1 MGMGCFTM
9 RMVDMIAKKRDGG
22 ELTTEE
28 IRFLVEGYTSGSIP
42 DYQMSAWA
50 MAVLFRGMTARET
63 GDLTLAM
70 AGSGEQLDLSSLSG
84 VKVDK
89 HSTGGVGDKTTLVV
103 APLVATAGIPVAKM
117 SGRGLGYSGGTIDKL
132 ESFSGF
138 QVERTREQFLQQV
151 RDIGVSVIGQSGN
164 LTPADKKL
172 YALRD
177 VTATVEA
184 VPLIASSI
192 MSKKIAAGADAILL
206 DVKVGKGAFMKN
218 LEQAETLARA
228 MVDIGSQVGRKTVAV
243 ISDMNQPLGFAVGNA
258 LEVKEAIETL
268 AGKGPR
274 DLTELVLAIG
284 ARMLLLGGLVATV
297 EEGRGKLEEIM
308 ASGKAVDK
316 LAEMVEAQGGDK
328 EEVYNLEKLP
338 KATLLHAITAK
349 QDGFITDIDAEAVGH
364 ASVVLGAGR
373 LTKEMPI
380 DLAVGLVLHKKRGDQ
395 VQAGETLVTVHANQE
410 QLLQSALQEL
420 EGAFQI
426 SDIPPSEQTLIYKI
440 VE

>member
-1 MGMGCFTM
+1 M
-9 RMVDMIAKKRDGG
+9 RMVDIIAKKRDGK
-22 ELTTEE
+22 ELSTEE
-28 IRFLVEGYTSGSIP
+28 IQFLVDGYTNGSIP

-50 MAVLFRGMTARET
+50 MAVLFRGMTPRET
-63 GDLTLAM
+63 GDLTMAM
-70 AGSGEQLDLSSLSG
+70 ARSGEQLDLTSIPG

-103 APLVATAGIPVAKM
+103 APLVAAAGIPVAKM
-117 SGRGLGYSGGTIDKL
+117 SGRGLGHSGGTIDKL
-132 ESFSGF
+132 ESFAGF
-138 QVERTREQFLQQV
+138 QVERTREQFFQQV
-151 RDIGVSVIGQSGN
+151 RDIGVAVIGQSGN

-206 DVKVGKGAFMKN
+206 DVKVGKGAFMKT
-218 LEQAETLARA
+218 LEEAETLARA

-258 LEVKEAIETL
+258 LEVKEAIATL
-268 AGKGPR
+268 AGNGPK
-274 DLTELVLAIG
+274 DLTELALAIG
-284 ARMLLLGGLVATV
+284 ARMLVLGGLASSVD
-297 EEGRGKLEEIM
+297 EGRGRLEEII

-316 LAEMVEAQGGDK
+316 LAQMVEAQGGNKRD
-328 EEVYNLEKLP
+328 VYEPDRLP
-338 KATLLHAITAK
+338 QAGLTAQVTAQ
-349 QDGFITDIDAEAVGH
+349 QDGYLAGIDAETVGH

-380 DLAVGLVLHKKRGDQ
+380 DLAVGIVLHKKRGDR
-395 VQAGETLVTVHANQE
+395 VRAGEPLATLHANDE
-410 QLLQSALQEL
+410 RLLQDALKDVAE
-420 EGAFQI
+420 AFAY
-426 SDIPPSEQTLIYKI
+426 SSEQPPEQPLIYKI

>member
-1 MGMGCFTM
+1 M
-9 RMVDMIAKKRDGG
+9 RMVDIIAKKRDGG

-28 IRFLVEGYTSGSIP
+28 IRFLVEGYTEGSIP

-70 AGSGEQLDLSSLSG
+70 AGSGEQLDLSSLPG

-89 HSTGGVGDKTTLVV
+89 HSTGGVGDKITLVV
-103 APLVATAGIPVAKM
+103 APLVAAAGIPVAKM
-117 SGRGLGYSGGTIDKL
+117 SGRGLGYSGGTVDKL
-132 ESFSGF
+132 ESFAGF

-206 DVKVGKGAFMKN
+206 DVKVGKGAFMKS

-228 MVDIGSQVGRKTVAV
+228 MVEIGSQVGRKTVAV

-268 AGKGPR
+268 AGKGPE
-274 DLTELVLAIG
+274 DLTELALAIG
-284 ARMLLLGGLVATV
+284 SRMLVLGGLVSSV
-297 EEGRGKLEEIM
+297 DEGHAKLAEIM

-328 EEVYNLEKLP
+328 AEVYSPEKLP
-338 KATLLHAITAK
+338 QAQILHVIQAK
-349 QDGFITDIDAEAVGH
+349 QEGFVGQIDAEAIGH

-373 LTKEMPI
+373 LTKDMPI
-380 DLAVGLVLHKKRGDQ
+380 DLAVGIVLHKKRGDQ
-395 VQAGETLVTVHANQE
+395 VEAGEPLATVHANQE
-410 QLLQSALQEL
+410 ALLQSALE
-420 EGAFQI
+420 EMSDAFMIVQQ
-426 SDIPPSEQTLIYKI
+426 PPAEQSLIYKI

>member
-1 MGMGCFTM
+1 M
-9 RMVDMIAKKRDGG
+9 RMVDIIAKKRDGG

-28 IRFLVEGYTSGSIP
+28 IQFLVTGYTDGTIP

-50 MAVLFRGMTARET
+50 MAVFFRGMTPRET
-63 GDLTLAM
+63 GDLTMAM

-84 VKVDK
+84 IKVDK

-103 APLVATAGIPVAKM
+103 APLVAAAGIPVAKM

-132 ESFSGF
+132 ESFAGF
-138 QVERTREQFLQQV
+138 AVERSREQFLQQV

-206 DVKVGKGAFMKN
+206 DVKVGKGAFMKSI
-218 LEQAETLARA
+218 EEAEVLAKA
-228 MVDIGSQVGRKTVAV
+228 MVDIGTQVGRKTVAV

-258 LEVKEAIETL
+258 LEVKEAIDTL

-274 DLTELVLAIG
+274 DLTELALAIG
-284 ARMLLLGGLVATV
+284 SRMLVLGGLV
-297 EEGRGKLEEIM
+297 EDEQSGRAKLEEIM
-308 ASGKAVDK
+308 ASGKAVEK
-316 LAEMVEAQGGDK
+316 LAQMVEAQGGDK
-328 EEVYNLEKLP
+328 SDVYETSRLP
-338 KATLLHAITAK
+338 KAAIIHELVASD
-349 QDGFITDIDAEAVGH
+349 DGYVAQIDAEAVGH

-373 LTKEMPI
+373 LTKEMAI
-380 DLAVGLVLHKKRGDQ
+380 DLAVGMVLHKKRGDQ
-395 VQAGETLVTVHANQE
+395 VKAGDILMTIHANKE
-410 QLLQSALQEL
+410 ELLASALQEL
-420 EGAFQI
+420 EGAIVI
-426 SDIPPSEQTLIYKI
+426 STKPPVDQPLIYKI
-440 VE
+440 IG

>member
-1 MGMGCFTM
+1 M

-28 IRFLVEGYTSGSIP
+28 IQFLVTGYTDGSIP

-50 MAVLFRGMTARET
+50 MAVFFRGMTARET

-70 AGSGEQLDLSSLSG
+70 AGSGEQLDLSSLQG
-84 VKVDK
+84 IKVDK

-103 APLVATAGIPVAKM
+103 APLVAAAGIPVAKM

-132 ESFSGF
+132 ESFAGF
-138 QVERTREQFLQQV
+138 EVERTREQFLQQV

-206 DVKVGKGAFMKN
+206 DVKVGKGAFMKSI
-218 LEQAETLARA
+218 EEAETLANA
-228 MVDIGSQVGRKTVAV
+228 MVAIGSQVGRKTVAV

-258 LEVKEAIETL
+258 LEVKEAVETL

-284 ARMLLLGGLVATV
+284 SRMLVMGGLVTDV
-297 EEGRGKLEEIM
+297 EEGRKKLEDLM

-316 LAEMVEAQGGDK
+316 LAEMVEAQGGNKQD
-328 EEVYNLEKLP
+328 VYDLSRLSQAKIIH
-338 KATLLHAITAK
+338 TVTAE
-349 QDGFITDIDAEAVGH
+349 QDGFVSEIDAEAIGH

-395 VQAGETLVTVHANQE
+395 VKAGEVLVTIHANE
-410 QLLQSALQEL
+410 DHLLQNALKEM
-420 EGAFQI
+420 EGAFRI
-426 SDIPPSEQTLIYKI
+426 STAIDGEQPLIYKI
-440 VE
+440 IEA

>member
-1 MGMGCFTM
+1 M
-9 RMVDMIAKKRDGG
+9 RMVEIIAKKRDGG
-22 ELTTEE
+22 ELTPEE
-28 IRFLVEGYTSGSIP
+28 IQFLVDGYTDGSIP

-50 MAVLFRGMTARET
+50 MAVLFRGMNSRET
-63 GDLTLAM
+63 ADLTMAM
-70 AGSGEQLDLSSLSG
+70 AGSGEQLDLSSLEG

-103 APLVATAGIPVAKM
+103 APLVAAAGIPVAKM

-132 ESFSGF
+132 ESFAGF
-138 QVERTREQFLQQV
+138 QVERNREQFLQQV
-151 RDIGVSVIGQSGN
+151 REIGVSVIGQSGN

-206 DVKVGKGAFMKN
+206 DVKVGKGAFMKS
-218 LEQAETLARA
+218 LEQAETLAGA
-228 MVDIGSQVGRKTVAV
+228 MVAIGSQVGRKTVAV

-258 LEVKEAIETL
+258 LEVKEAVETL
-268 AGKGPR
+268 AGKGPK
-274 DLTELVLAIG
+274 DLTELALAIG
-284 ARMLLLGGLVATV
+284 SRMLVLGGLVADV
-297 EEGRGKLEEIM
+297 EEGCAKLEEIIV
-308 ASGKAVDK
+308 SGKAVDK
-316 LAEMVEAQGGDK
+316 LAEMIEFQGGDK
-328 EEVYNLEKLP
+328 RDVYDLSRLP
-338 KATLLHAITAK
+338 QATIIHDVAAGEGGYIAE
-349 QDGFITDIDAEAVGH
+349 IDAEAIGH

-380 DLAVGLVLHKKRGDQ
+380 DLAVGLVLHKKQGDQ
-395 VQAGETLVTVHANQE
+395 VRAGDVLVTIHANDE
-410 QLLQSALQEL
+410 KLLQSALKEMA
-420 EGAFQI
+420 GAFTI
-426 SDIPPSEQTLIYKI
+426 STAPPANRPLIYKI

>member
-1 MGMGCFTM
+1 M
-9 RMVDMIAKKRDGG
+9 RMVDIIAKKRDGY

-28 IRFLVEGYTSGSIP
+28 IQFLVQGYTDGSIP

-50 MAVLFRGMTARET
+50 MAVLFRGMTPRET
-63 GDLTLAM
+63 ADLTMAM
-70 AGSGEQLDLSSLSG
+70 AGSGEQLDLSGLPG
-84 VKVDK
+84 IKVDK

-103 APLVATAGIPVAKM
+103 APLVAAAGIPVAKM

-132 ESFSGF
+132 ESFAGF

-206 DVKVGKGAFMKN
+206 DVKVGKGAFMKTQ
-218 LEQAETLARA
+218 EEAETLART
-228 MVDIGSQVGRKTVAV
+228 MVAIGSQVGRKTVAV
-243 ISDMNQPLGFAVGNA
+243 ISDMNQPLGRAIGNA

-268 AGKGPR
+268 AGNGPE
-274 DLTELVLAIG
+274 DLTELAVTIG
-284 ARMLLLGGLVATV
+284 AHMLVLGGMVNDV
-297 EEGRGKLEEIM
+297 SQGRAKLEEIIR
-308 ASGKAVDK
+308 SGKAVEK
-316 LAEMVEAQGGDK
+316 LAQMIKAQGGD
-328 EEVYNLEKLP
+328 EQDVYDPSRLP
-338 KATLLHAITAK
+338 QAKIIHQLTAK
-349 QDGFITDIDAEAVGH
+349 QSGYVSGIDAEMVGH

-373 LTKEMPI
+373 VTKELPI
-380 DLAVGLVLHKKRGDQ
+380 DLAVGIVLHKKVGDS
-395 VQAGETLVTVHANQE
+395 VNEGETLATIHANDE
-410 QLLQSALQEL
+410 RLLQQALQEL
-420 EGAFQI
+420 QEAF
-426 SDIPPSEQTLIYKI
+426 SYSENTPVRQQLIYNI
-440 VE
+440 IE

>member
-1 MGMGCFTM
+1 M
-9 RMVDMIAKKRDGG
+9 RMVDIIAKKRDGK
-22 ELTTEE
+22 ELSTEE
-28 IRFLVEGYTSGSIP
+28 IRFLVDGYTNGSIP

-50 MAVLFRGMTARET
+50 MAVLFRGMTPRET
-63 GDLTLAM
+63 GDLTMAM
-70 AGSGEQLDLSSLSG
+70 AESGEQLDLTSIPG

-103 APLVATAGIPVAKM
+103 APLVAAAGIPVAKM
-117 SGRGLGYSGGTIDKL
+117 SGRGLGHSGGTIDKL
-132 ESFSGF
+132 ESFAGF

-151 RDIGVSVIGQSGN
+151 RDIGVAVIGQSGN

-206 DVKVGKGAFMKN
+206 DVKVGKGAFMKT
-218 LEQAETLARA
+218 LEEAETLARA
-228 MVDIGSQVGRKTVAV
+228 MVDIGSQVGRRTVAV

-268 AGKGPR
+268 AGNGPK
-274 DLTELVLAIG
+274 DLTELALAIG
-284 ARMLLLGGLVATV
+284 ARMLMLGGLASAVD
-297 EEGRGKLEEIM
+297 EGRGRLEEII

-316 LAEMVEAQGGDK
+316 LAQMVQAQGGDK
-328 EEVYNLEKLP
+328 RDVYEPDRLP
-338 KATLLHAITAK
+338 KAGLTAQVTAK
-349 QDGFITDIDAEAVGH
+349 QDGYLAGIDAETVGH

-380 DLAVGLVLHKKRGDQ
+380 DLAVGIVLHKKRGDQ
-395 VQAGETLVTVHANQE
+395 VRAGEPLATLHANDE
-410 QLLQSALQEL
+410 RLLQNALQEMD
-420 EGAFQI
+420 EAFAY
-426 SDIPPSEQTLIYKI
+426 SSEQPPEQPLIYKI

>member
-1 MGMGCFTM
+1 M
-9 RMVDMIAKKRDGG
+9 RMVDIIAKKRDGG

-28 IRFLVEGYTSGSIP
+28 IQFLVTGYTDGTIP

-50 MAVLFRGMTARET
+50 MAVFFRGMTPRET
-63 GDLTLAM
+63 GDLTMAM

-84 VKVDK
+84 IKVDK

-103 APLVATAGIPVAKM
+103 APLVAAAGIPVAKM

-132 ESFSGF
+132 ESFAGF
-138 QVERTREQFLQQV
+138 AVERSREQFLQQV

-206 DVKVGKGAFMKN
+206 DVKVGKGAFMKSI
-218 LEQAETLARA
+218 EEAEVLAKA
-228 MVDIGSQVGRKTVAV
+228 MVDIGTQVGRKTVAV

-258 LEVKEAIETL
+258 LEVKEAIDTL

-274 DLTELVLAIG
+274 DLTELALAIG
-284 ARMLLLGGLVATV
+284 SRMLVLGGLV
-297 EEGRGKLEEIM
+297 EDEQSGRAKLEEIM
-308 ASGKAVDK
+308 ASGKAVEK
-316 LAEMVEAQGGDK
+316 LAQMVEAQGGDK
-328 EEVYNLEKLP
+328 SDVYETSRLP
-338 KATLLHAITAK
+338 KAVIIHELVASE
-349 QDGFITDIDAEAVGH
+349 DGYVAQIDAEAVGH

-373 LTKEMPI
+373 LTKEMAI
-380 DLAVGLVLHKKRGDQ
+380 DLAVGMVLHKKRGDQ
-395 VQAGETLVTVHANQE
+395 VKAGDILMTIHANKE
-410 QLLQSALQEL
+410 ELLASALQEL
-420 EGAFQI
+420 EGAIVI
-426 SDIPPSEQTLIYKI
+426 STKPPVDQPLIYKI
-440 VE
+440 IG

>member
-1 MGMGCFTM
+1 M
-9 RMVDMIAKKRDGG
+9 RMVDIIAKKRDGK
-22 ELTTEE
+22 ELSTEE
-28 IRFLVEGYTSGSIP
+28 IRFLVDGYTNGSIP

-50 MAVLFRGMTARET
+50 MAVLFRGMTPRET
-63 GDLTLAM
+63 GDLTMAM
-70 AGSGEQLDLSSLSG
+70 AESGEQLDLTSIPG

-103 APLVATAGIPVAKM
+103 APLVAAAGIPVAKM
-117 SGRGLGYSGGTIDKL
+117 SGRGLGHSGGTIDKL
-132 ESFSGF
+132 ESFAGF

-151 RDIGVSVIGQSGN
+151 RDIGVAVIGQSGN

-206 DVKVGKGAFMKN
+206 DVKVGKGAFMKT
-218 LEQAETLARA
+218 LEEAETLARA
-228 MVDIGSQVGRKTVAV
+228 MVDIGSQVGRRTVAV

-268 AGKGPR
+268 AGNGPK
-274 DLTELVLAIG
+274 DLTELALAIG
-284 ARMLLLGGLVATV
+284 ARMLMLSGLASSVD
-297 EEGRGKLEEIM
+297 EGRGRLEEII

-316 LAEMVEAQGGDK
+316 LAQMVQAQGGDK
-328 EEVYNLEKLP
+328 RDVYEPDRLP
-338 KATLLHAITAK
+338 KAGLTAQVTAK
-349 QDGFITDIDAEAVGH
+349 QDGYLAGIDAETVGH

-380 DLAVGLVLHKKRGDQ
+380 DLAVGIVLHKKRGDQ
-395 VQAGETLVTVHANQE
+395 VRAGEPLATLHANDE
-410 QLLQSALQEL
+410 RLLQNALQEMD
-420 EGAFQI
+420 EAFAY
-426 SDIPPSEQTLIYKI
+426 SSEQPPEQPLIYKI

>member
-1 MGMGCFTM
+1 M

-28 IRFLVEGYTSGSIP
+28 IQFLVTGYTDGSIP

-50 MAVLFRGMTARET
+50 MAVFFRGMTARET

-70 AGSGEQLDLSSLSG
+70 AGSGEQLDLSSLQG
-84 VKVDK
+84 IKVDK

-103 APLVATAGIPVAKM
+103 APLVAAAGIPVAKM

-132 ESFSGF
+132 ESFAGF
-138 QVERTREQFLQQV
+138 EVERTREQFLQQV

-206 DVKVGKGAFMKN
+206 DVKVGKGAFMKSI
-218 LEQAETLARA
+218 EEAETLANA
-228 MVDIGSQVGRKTVAV
+228 MVAIGSQVGRKTVAV

-258 LEVKEAIETL
+258 LEVKEAVETL
-268 AGKGPR
+268 AGRGPR
-274 DLTELVLAIG
+274 DLTELVLSIG
-284 ARMLLLGGLVATV
+284 SRMLVMGALLVMW
-297 EEGRGKLEEIM
+297 K
-308 ASGKAVDK
+308 K
-316 LAEMVEAQGGDK
+316 
-328 EEVYNLEKLP
+328 
-338 KATLLHAITAK
+338 
-349 QDGFITDIDAEAVGH
+349 DAR
-364 ASVVLGAGR
+364 SSK
-373 LTKEMPI
+373 T
-380 DLAVGLVLHKKRGDQ
+380 
-395 VQAGETLVTVHANQE
+395 
-410 QLLQSALQEL
+410 
-420 EGAFQI
+420 
-426 SDIPPSEQTLIYKI
+426 
-440 VE
+440 

>member
-1 MGMGCFTM
+1 MGCFTM

-103 APLVATAGIPVAKM
+103 APLVAAAGIPVAKM

-338 KATLLHAITAK
+338 KAKLLHAITAK

-373 LTKEMPI
+373 LTKDMPI

-426 SDIPPSEQTLIYKI
+426 SDIPPREQTLIYKI

>member
-1 MGMGCFTM
+1 M

-28 IRFLVEGYTSGSIP
+28 IQFLVTGYTDGSIP

-50 MAVLFRGMTARET
+50 MAVFFRGMTARET

-70 AGSGEQLDLSSLSG
+70 AGSGEQLDLSSLQG
-84 VKVDK
+84 IKVDK

-103 APLVATAGIPVAKM
+103 APLVAAAGIPVAKM

-132 ESFSGF
+132 ESFAGF
-138 QVERTREQFLQQV
+138 EVERTREQFLQQV

-206 DVKVGKGAFMKN
+206 DVKVGKGAFMKSI
-218 LEQAETLARA
+218 EEAETLANA
-228 MVDIGSQVGRKTVAV
+228 MVAIGSQVGRKTVAV

-258 LEVKEAIETL
+258 LEVKEAVETL

-284 ARMLLLGGLVATV
+284 SRMLVMGGLVTDV
-297 EEGRGKLEEIM
+297 EEGRKKLEDLM

-316 LAEMVEAQGGDK
+316 LAEMVEAQGGNKQD
-328 EEVYNLEKLP
+328 VYELSRLP
-338 KATLLHAITAK
+338 QAKTIHTVTAE
-349 QDGFITDIDAEAVGH
+349 QDGFVSAIDAEAIGH

-395 VQAGETLVTVHANQE
+395 VKAGEVLVTIHANE
-410 QLLQSALQEL
+410 DRLLQSALKEM

-426 SDIPPSEQTLIYKI
+426 STAIDEKQPLIYKI
-440 VE
+440 IEA

>member
-1 MGMGCFTM
+1 M
-9 RMVDMIAKKRDGG
+9 RMVDIIAKKRDGK

-28 IRFLVEGYTSGSIP
+28 IRFLIQGYTDGSIP

-50 MAVLFRGMTARET
+50 MAVLFRGMTPRET

-70 AGSGEQLDLSSLSG
+70 AGSGEQLDLSSIPG

-103 APLVATAGIPVAKM
+103 APLVAVAGIPVAKM
-117 SGRGLGYSGGTIDKL
+117 SGRGLGHSGGTLDKL
-132 ESFSGF
+132 ESFAGF

-151 RDIGVSVIGQSGN
+151 RDIGVAVIGQSGN

-206 DVKVGKGAFMKN
+206 DVKVGKGAFMKT

-228 MVDIGSQVGRKTVAV
+228 MVEIGTQVGRKTVAV
-243 ISDMNQPLGFAVGNA
+243 ISDMNQPLGYAVGNA
-258 LEVKEAIETL
+258 LEVKEAIDTL
-268 AGKGPR
+268 AGKGPK
-274 DLTELVLAIG
+274 DLTELALTIG
-284 ARMLLLGGLVATV
+284 AHMLLLGGLVSEFSAGYAKLQEIISSGRAV
-297 EEGRGKLEEIM
+297 E
-308 ASGKAVDK
+308 K
-316 LAEMVEAQGGDK
+316 LAQMVKAQGGNEQD
-328 EEVYNLEKLP
+328 VYDPSRLP
-338 KATLLHAITAK
+338 QARHQFELKATQSGYLAA
-349 QDGFITDIDAEAVGH
+349 IDAETVGH

-380 DLAVGLVLHKKRGDQ
+380 DLAVGIVLNKKRGDQ
-395 VQAGETLVTVHANQE
+395 VSEGEVLATIHANDE
-410 QLLQSALQEL
+410 QLLKQAAQELQE
-420 EGAFQI
+420 AFVIQ
-426 SDIPPSEQTLIYKI
+426 DEAPAAQPLIYQ
-440 VE
+440 VVQ

>member
-1 MGMGCFTM
+1 M
-9 RMVDMIAKKRDGG
+9 RMVDIIAKKRDGG

-28 IRFLVEGYTSGSIP
+28 IQFLVNGYTEGSIP

-50 MAVLFRGMTARET
+50 MAVFFRGMTPRET

-84 VKVDK
+84 IKVDK

-103 APLVATAGIPVAKM
+103 APLVAAAGIPVAKM

-132 ESFSGF
+132 ESFTGF
-138 QVERTREQFLQQV
+138 AVERTREQFLQQV

-218 LEQAETLARA
+218 LDEAETLARA
-228 MVDIGSQVGRKTVAV
+228 MVEIGSQVGRKTVAV

-274 DLTELVLAIG
+274 DLTELALAIG
-284 ARMLLLGGLVATV
+284 SRMLVLGGLVPD
-297 EEGRGKLEEIM
+297 EKEGRAKLEEIM
-308 ASGKAVDK
+308 ASGAAVEK
-316 LAEMVEAQGGDK
+316 LAQMVEAQGGDK
-328 EEVYNLEKLP
+328 REVYELERLP
-338 KATLLHAITAK
+338 QAAIRHEVIAQT
-349 QDGFITDIDAEAVGH
+349 DGFVAGIDAEAVGH

-373 LTKEMPI
+373 LTKEMGI
-380 DLAVGLVLHKKRGDQ
+380 DLAVGFVLHKKRGDA
-395 VQAGETLVTVHANQE
+395 VRAGDVLMTVHANKE
-410 QLLQSALQEL
+410 ELLHSALQEL
-420 EGAFQI
+420 EGAFTI
-426 SDIPPSEQTLIYKI
+426 STNPPTEQPLIYKI
-440 VE
+440 IE

>member
-1 MGMGCFTM
+1 M
-9 RMVDMIAKKRDGG
+9 RMVDIIAKKRDGG

-28 IRFLVEGYTSGSIP
+28 IQFLVRGYTDGSIP

-50 MAVLFRGMTARET
+50 MAVVFRGMTPRET

-70 AGSGEQLDLSSLSG
+70 AGSGEQLDLSSLKG
-84 VKVDK
+84 IKVDK

-103 APLVATAGIPVAKM
+103 APLVAAAGIPVAKM

-132 ESFSGF
+132 ESFTGF
-138 QVERTREQFLQQV
+138 EVERTREQFLQQV

-206 DVKVGKGAFMKN
+206 DVKVGKGAFMKS
-218 LEQAETLARA
+218 LEEAETLARA
-228 MVDIGSQVGRKTVAV
+228 MVEIGKQVGRRTVAV

-274 DLTELVLAIG
+274 DLTELALAVG
-284 ARMLLLGGLVATV
+284 SRMLLLGGLVAS
-297 EEGRGKLEEIM
+297 EQEGRSRLQGIM
-308 ASGKAVDK
+308 ADGSAVEK
-316 LAEMVEAQGGDK
+316 LAQMVAAQGGDK
-328 EEVYNLEKLP
+328 QDVYDTERLP
-338 KATLLHAITAK
+338 KATIIHEVKAQEDGYLTA
-349 QDGFITDIDAEAVGH
+349 IDAEAVGH

-373 LTKEMPI
+373 LTKDMPI
-380 DLAVGLVLHKKRGDQ
+380 DLAVGLVLHKKRGDR
-395 VQAGETLVTVHANQE
+395 VQKGDVLLTIHANKDE
-410 QLLQSALQEL
+410 LLQSALQEL
-420 EGAFQI
+420 KGAYSI
-426 SDIPPSEQTLIYKI
+426 STEAPIEQPLIYKI
-440 VE
+440 IE

>member
-1 MGMGCFTM
+1 M

-103 APLVATAGIPVAKM
+103 APLVAAAGIPVAKM

-338 KATLLHAITAK
+338 KAKLLHAITAK

-373 LTKEMPI
+373 LTKDMPI

-426 SDIPPSEQTLIYKI
+426 SDIPPREQTLIYKI

>member
-1 MGMGCFTM
+1 M

-22 ELTTEE
+22 ELTTDE
-28 IRFLVEGYTSGSIP
+28 IRFLVEGYTTGSIP

-70 AGSGEQLDLSSLSG
+70 AGSGEQLDLSSLPG
-84 VKVDK
+84 IKVDK

-103 APLVATAGIPVAKM
+103 APLVAAAGIPVAKM

-138 QVERTREQFLQQV
+138 QVERTRDQFLQQV
-151 RDIGVSVIGQSGN
+151 REIGVSVIGQSGN

-218 LEQAETLARA
+218 LEQAEILARA
-228 MVDIGSQVGRKTVAV
+228 MVDIGRQVGRKTVAV

-268 AGKGPR
+268 AGRGPR
-274 DLTELVLAIG
+274 DLTELVLSIG
-284 ARMLLLGGLVATV
+284 ARMLVLGGLVASV
-297 EEGRGKLEEIM
+297 EDGRGKLEKIM
-308 ASGKAVDK
+308 ATGEAVDK

-328 EEVYNLEKLP
+328 AEVYHPEKLP
-338 KATLLHAITAK
+338 QARILHAITAP
-349 QDGFITDIDAEAVGH
+349 QDGYVTAIDAEAVGH

-380 DLAVGLVLHKKRGDQ
+380 DLAVGFVLHKKRGDL
-395 VQAGETLVTVHANQE
+395 VRAGEPLLTVHANQE
-410 QLLQSALQEL
+410 TLLKSALEEL

-426 SDIPPSEQTLIYKI
+426 AEQPPGEQILIYKI
-440 VE
+440 IE

>member
-1 MGMGCFTM
+1 M

-28 IRFLVEGYTSGSIP
+28 IQFLVTGYTDGSIP

-50 MAVLFRGMTARET
+50 MAVFFRGMTARET

-70 AGSGEQLDLSSLSG
+70 AGSGEQLDLSSLQG
-84 VKVDK
+84 IKVDK

-103 APLVATAGIPVAKM
+103 APLVAAAGIPVAKM

-132 ESFSGF
+132 ESFAGF
-138 QVERTREQFLQQV
+138 EVERTREQFLQQV

-206 DVKVGKGAFMKN
+206 DVKVGKGAFMKSI
-218 LEQAETLARA
+218 EEAETLANA
-228 MVDIGSQVGRKTVAV
+228 MVAIGSQVGRKTVAV

-258 LEVKEAIETL
+258 LEVKEAVETL

-284 ARMLLLGGLVATV
+284 SRMLVMGGLVTDV
-297 EEGRGKLEEIM
+297 EEGRKKLEDLM

-316 LAEMVEAQGGDK
+316 LAEMVEAQGGNKQD
-328 EEVYNLEKLP
+328 VYDLSRLSQAKIIH
-338 KATLLHAITAK
+338 TVTAE
-349 QDGFITDIDAEAVGH
+349 QDGFVSAIDAEAIGH

-395 VQAGETLVTVHANQE
+395 VKAGEVLVTIHANE
-410 QLLQSALQEL
+410 DHLLQNALKEM

-426 SDIPPSEQTLIYKI
+426 STAIDGEQPLIYKI
-440 VE
+440 IEA

>member
-1 MGMGCFTM
+1 M
-9 RMVDMIAKKRDGG
+9 RMVDIIAKKRDGK
-22 ELTTEE
+22 ELSTEE
-28 IRFLVEGYTSGSIP
+28 IRFLVDGYTNGSIP

-50 MAVLFRGMTARET
+50 MAVLFRGMTPRET
-63 GDLTLAM
+63 GDLTMAM
-70 AGSGEQLDLSSLSG
+70 AESGEQLDLTSIPG

-103 APLVATAGIPVAKM
+103 APLVAAAGIPVAKM
-117 SGRGLGYSGGTIDKL
+117 SGRGLGHSGGTIDKL
-132 ESFSGF
+132 ESFAGF

-151 RDIGVSVIGQSGN
+151 RDIGVAVIGQSGN

-206 DVKVGKGAFMKN
+206 DVKVGKGAFMKT
-218 LEQAETLARA
+218 LEEAETLARA
-228 MVDIGSQVGRKTVAV
+228 MVDIGSQVGRRTVAV

-268 AGKGPR
+268 AGNGPK
-274 DLTELVLAIG
+274 DLTELALAIG
-284 ARMLLLGGLVATV
+284 ARMLMLGGLASSVD
-297 EEGRGKLEEIM
+297 EGRGRLEEII
-308 ASGKAVDK
+308 ASGKAVEK
-316 LAEMVEAQGGDK
+316 LAQMVQAQGGDK
-328 EEVYNLEKLP
+328 RDVYEPDRLP
-338 KATLLHAITAK
+338 KAELTAQVTAK
-349 QDGFITDIDAEAVGH
+349 QEGYLAGIDAETVGH

-380 DLAVGLVLHKKRGDQ
+380 DLAVGIVLHKKRGDQ
-395 VQAGETLVTVHANQE
+395 VRAGEPLATLHANDE
-410 QLLQSALQEL
+410 RLLQNALQEMD
-420 EGAFQI
+420 EAFVY
-426 SDIPPSEQTLIYKI
+426 SSEQPPEQPLIYKI

>member
-1 MGMGCFTM
+1 M
-9 RMVDMIAKKRDGG
+9 RMVDMIAKKRDGQ
-22 ELTTEE
+22 ELTSEE
-28 IRFLVEGYTSGSIP
+28 IQFLVDGYTDGSIP

-50 MAVLFRGMTARET
+50 MAVLFRGMTPRET
-63 GDLTLAM
+63 GDLTMAM
-70 AGSGEQLDLSSLSG
+70 AGSGEQLDLSSLQG

-103 APLVATAGIPVAKM
+103 APLVAAAGIPVAKM

-132 ESFSGF
+132 ESFAGF

-151 RDIGVSVIGQSGN
+151 REIGVSVIGQSGN

-206 DVKVGKGAFMKN
+206 DVKVGKGAFMKD

-228 MVDIGSQVGRKTVAV
+228 MVAIGSQVGRNTVAV

-274 DLTELVLAIG
+274 DLTELALAIG
-284 ARMLLLGGLVATV
+284 SRMLVLGGLVSEV
-297 EEGRGKLEEIM
+297 EEGRAKLEEIM

-328 EEVYNLEKLP
+328 RDVYEPARLP
-338 KATLLHAITAK
+338 QATMIHTITAG
-349 QDGFITDIDAEAVGH
+349 QDGYVGGIDAEAVGH

-380 DLAVGLVLHKKRGDQ
+380 DLAVGLELHKKRGDE
-395 VQAGETLVTVHANQE
+395 VLAGDVLVTIHANE
-410 QLLQSALQEL
+410 EKLLQSALQEL
-420 EGAFQI
+420 DGAFAI
-426 SDIPPSEQTLIYKI
+426 STSRPEAQPLIYKI
-440 VE
+440 IV

>member
-1 MGMGCFTM
+1 M
-9 RMVDMIAKKRDGG
+9 RMVDIIAKKRDGG

-28 IRFLVEGYTSGSIP
+28 IQFLVRGYTDGSIP

-50 MAVLFRGMTARET
+50 MAVVFRGMTPRET

-70 AGSGEQLDLSSLSG
+70 AGSGEQLDLSSLKG
-84 VKVDK
+84 IKVDK

-103 APLVATAGIPVAKM
+103 APLVAAAGIPVAKM

-132 ESFSGF
+132 ESFTGF
-138 QVERTREQFLQQV
+138 EVERTREQFLQQV

-206 DVKVGKGAFMKN
+206 DVKVGKGAFMKS
-218 LEQAETLARA
+218 LEEAETLARA
-228 MVDIGSQVGRKTVAV
+228 MVEIGKQVGRRTVAV

-274 DLTELVLAIG
+274 DLTELALAVG
-284 ARMLLLGGLVATV
+284 SRMLLLGGLVAS
-297 EEGRGKLEEIM
+297 EQEGRSRLQEIM
-308 ASGKAVDK
+308 ADGSAVEK
-316 LAEMVEAQGGDK
+316 LAQMVAAQGGDK
-328 EEVYNLEKLP
+328 KDVYDAERLP
-338 KATLLHAITAK
+338 KATIIHEVKAQEDGYLTA
-349 QDGFITDIDAEAVGH
+349 IDAEAVGH

-373 LTKEMPI
+373 LTKDMPI
-380 DLAVGLVLHKKRGDQ
+380 DLAVGLVLHKKRGDR
-395 VQAGETLVTVHANQE
+395 VQKGDVLLTIHANKDE
-410 QLLQSALQEL
+410 LLQSALQEL
-420 EGAFQI
+420 KGAYSI
-426 SDIPPSEQTLIYKI
+426 STEAPIEQPLIYKI
-440 VE
+440 IE

>member
-1 MGMGCFTM
+1 MGCFTM

-103 APLVATAGIPVAKM
+103 APLVAAAGIPVAKM

-373 LTKEMPI
+373 LTKEMAI

-426 SDIPPSEQTLIYKI
+426 SDIPPGKQTLIYKI

>member
-1 MGMGCFTM
+1 M
-9 RMVDMIAKKRDGG
+9 RMVDIIAKKRDGG

-28 IRFLVEGYTSGSIP
+28 IQFLVDGYTDGTIP

-63 GDLTLAM
+63 ADLTLAM
-70 AGSGEQLDLSSLSG
+70 AGSGEQLDLSSLEG
-84 VKVDK
+84 IKVDK

-103 APLVATAGIPVAKM
+103 APLVAAAGIPVAKM

-132 ESFSGF
+132 ESFRGF

-218 LEQAETLARA
+218 LEEAETLAKA
-228 MVDIGSQVGRKTVAV
+228 MVAIGSQVGRKTVAV

-258 LEVKEAIETL
+258 LEVKEAVETL
-268 AGKGPR
+268 AGRGPK
-274 DLTELVLAIG
+274 DLTELVLSIG
-284 ARMLLLGGLVATV
+284 SRMLVLGGLVSNV
-297 EEGRGKLEEIM
+297 EEGRGKLEELM

-328 EEVYNLEKLP
+328 ADVYDLSRLP
-338 KATLLHAITAK
+338 QANIIHEFVAK
-349 QDGFITDIDAEAVGH
+349 QDGYVEAIDAEAVGH

-380 DLAVGLVLHKKRGDQ
+380 DLAVGFVLHKKRGDQ
-395 VQAGETLVTVHANQE
+395 VRAGETLVTIHANDE
-410 QLLQSALQEL
+410 KLLQSALEEL
-420 EGAFQI
+420 EDAYTI
-426 SDIPPSEQTLIYKI
+426 STEIPAAQPLIYKI
-440 VE
+440 VEA

>member
-1 MGMGCFTM
+1 M
-9 RMVDMIAKKRDGG
+9 RMVDIIAKKRDGG

-28 IRFLVEGYTSGSIP
+28 IQFLIKGYTEGSIP

-50 MAVLFRGMTARET
+50 MAVYFRGMTPRET

-84 VKVDK
+84 IKVDK

-103 APLVATAGIPVAKM
+103 APLVAAAGIPVAKM

-132 ESFSGF
+132 ESFAGF
-138 QVERTREQFLQQV
+138 AVERTREQFLQQV

-218 LEQAETLARA
+218 LEEAETLARA
-228 MVDIGSQVGRKTVAV
+228 MVEIGSQVGRKTVAV

-268 AGKGPR
+268 AGRGPR
-274 DLTELVLAIG
+274 DLTELALAIG
-284 ARMLLLGGLVATV
+284 SRMLVLGGLVAG
-297 EEGRGKLEEIM
+297 EQEGRAKLEEIM
-308 ASGKAVDK
+308 ASGAAVEK
-316 LAEMVEAQGGDK
+316 LAQMVEAQGGDK
-328 EEVYNLEKLP
+328 REVYEPERLP
-338 KATLLHAITAK
+338 QAAIRHEVIAQT
-349 QDGFITDIDAEAVGH
+349 DGFVAGIDAEAVGH

-373 LTKEMPI
+373 LTKEMGI
-380 DLAVGLVLHKKRGDQ
+380 DLAVGFVLHKKRGDA
-395 VQAGETLVTVHANQE
+395 VRAGDVLMTIHANKE
-410 QLLQSALQEL
+410 ELLRSALQEL
-420 EGAFQI
+420 EGAF
-426 SDIPPSEQTLIYKI
+426 DIAANPPAEQPLIYKI
-440 VE
+440 ME